1 MYLRSPQSV
10 QWKIRN
16 YKKRLWLSFSGKLFT
31 HCKPQLF
38 GSQDTSPEELSTL
51 DAAQGMLLA
60 VIPVALQKPSG
71 KSLQKPSYLL
81 KKKKSLSLH
90 LLCWLNPSG
99 NETSAPAVSGW
110 SLLNLAHGNNNALWG
125 FKIKFTTRL
134 KAGRSAAVAVKPY
147 TSN

>member
-1 MYLRSPQSV
+1 MHLRSPQSV
-10 QWKIRN
+10 HRKIRN

-31 HCKPQLF
+31 HWKPQLF
-38 GSQDTSPEELSTL
+38 GSQDTSPEELGKPGSSSRYAISSNTSCPAETL
-51 DAAQGMLLA
+51 RKRFAEAT
-60 VIPVALQKPSG
+60 IFI
-71 KSLQKPSYLL
+71 

-110 SLLNLAHGNNNALWG
+110 SLLNRAHGNNNALWG

-134 KAGRSAAVAVKPY
+134 KSGRSAAVAVKPY